1 MKKSL
6 FMGLALTTMSIV
18 SMTGCGNS
26 GSGGGQSD
34 AVKIG
39 ILQPNHPALAA
50 ATSGFLSEIAANGI
64 SVNPIIRMPN
74 AQGSDTDSLA
84 LDLVSQ
90 CDILLGVGTGVSQK
104 LKGAVEEKGKE
115 EKASLLFTAVTDP
128 VAAGLIPSPENGSGF
143 CCGTTDMNPIDEQ
156 IDLIKECIPDVDK
169 VGIIYTSSELN
180 SAKQAE
186 LAIERMQSTELGI
199 TPVVKTCTG
208 SADIFTV
215 ASALADEDG
224 LDAIYIPTDN
234 VIAENPGAISS
245 AVNGKG
251 ILVVCGE
258 ESMLKGC
265 GSVTKSINYT
275 ELGRKTGKM
284 AVQILK
290 GLKNAKDIPLEGAS
304 AEECEYVMCLANAAD
319 AGIVLPDSVKNKC
332 RNID

>member
-26 GSGGGQSD
+26 GSGGGSSD
-34 AVKIG
+34 GAVKIG

-50 ATSGFLSEIAANGI
+50 ATNGFLSEIAANGI
-64 SVNPIIRMPN
+64 SVNPILRMPS
-74 AQGSDTDSLA
+74 ASGSDTNAIA

-90 CDILLGVGTGVSQK
+90 CDMLLGVGTSISQV
-104 LKGAVEEKGKE
+104 LKGAIEGKGKE
-115 EKASLLFTAVTDP
+115 ETASLLFTAVTDP
-128 VAAGLIPSPENGSGF
+128 VSAGLIPSPENGSGF
-143 CCGTTDMNPIDEQ
+143 CCGTTDMNPVDEQ
-156 IDLIKECIPDVDK
+156 IALIKECNPDADK
-169 VGIIYTSSELN
+169 VGILYTVTEIN
-180 SAKQAE
+180 SKIQSDMAVAK
-186 LAIERMQSTELGI
+186 IQSLGMEA
-199 TPVVKTCTG
+199 VVSTCTG
-208 SADIFTV
+208 PSDIFTV
-215 ASALADEDG
+215 ANNLASVDG

-234 VIAENPGAISS
+234 VIAENPGAVSS
-245 AVNGKG
+245 AVSGKG

-258 ESMLKGC
+258 ESMLKNC

-304 AEECEYVMCLANAAD
+304 AEECEYVMCLSNAAD
-319 AGIVLPDSVKNKC
+319 ADVVLPDSVKNKC
-332 RNID
+332 RNIEK